1 MDRKTLFS
9 LLGRMPTKPA
19 LSLKVAEEVDCGTYV
34 RRKVS
39 YLVEAGER
47 ITAYLCLPTV
57 GCGPFPAVFCFHQ
70 HGGNRLLGK
79 SEVVGLAG
87 SPDQAYASELAER
100 GYVTLAPDAI
110 CFEER
115 ADPEEPVY
123 FHLHQLHT
131 RLVKGETLL
140 GKVLFDMSV
149 GLDLLESLPEVDRS
163 RLGFIGHSYGGRA
176 ALFAPVYDRRIKAA
190 VCNCGSTNFKDMLK
204 HDTGV
209 QFDFVVPGF
218 LEHGDLED
226 VVRLVEPAS
235 LLILGTDDD
244 KWSLGIKEMVEYARP
259 AFNQGTLAHRIF
271 PGQHQFTP
279 PMREQAYRFLDEQL
293 KAQNNY
299 SRSQEK
305 GVV

>member
-1 MDRKTLFS
+1 MKILDRKTL
-9 LLGRMPTKPA
+9 
-19 LSLKVAEEVDCGTYV
+19 LSLIGKPPVKPVLSLELIEEVDCGAYV

-47 ITAYLCLPTV
+47 ITAYLCLPAV
-57 GCGPFPAVFCFHQ
+57 GSGPFPAVFCFHQ

-79 SEVVGLAG
+79 SEVVGLTG

-110 CFEER
+110 CFEGR
-115 ADPEEPVY
+115 ANSVDPVY

-131 RLVKGETLL
+131 RLVKGKTLL

-149 GLDLLESLPEVDRS
+149 GLDLLTSLPEVDRS
-163 RLGFIGHSYGGRA
+163 RIGFIGHSYGGRM
-176 ALFAPVYDRRIKAA
+176 ALFAPVYDRRIKTA
-190 VCNCGSTNFKDMLK
+190 VCNCGSTNFKDMLR
-204 HDTGV
+204 HDMGI

-226 VVRLVEPAS
+226 VVRLIEPAS

-244 KWSLGIKEMVEYARP
+244 KWSLGIEAMVAYARP
-259 AFNQGTLAHRIF
+259 AFHRGTLAYQIF

-279 PMREQAYRFLDEQL
+279 PMREQAYAFLDDRL
-293 KAQNNY
+293 K
-299 SRSQEK
+299 
-305 GVV
+305 G

>member
-1 MDRKTLFS
+1 MNRKTLLS
-9 LLGRMPTKPA
+9 LLGKP
-19 LSLKVAEEVDCGTYV
+19 LDKPELLLELIEEVDCEVYV

-47 ITAYLCLPTV
+47 ITAYLCLPTE
-57 GCGPFPAVFCFHQ
+57 GSGPFPAVFCFHQ
-70 HGGNRLLGK
+70 HGGDRLLGK

-87 SPDQAYASELAER
+87 SPDQAYAKELAER

-115 ADPEEPVY
+115 AHSEEPVY
-123 FHLHQLHT
+123 YHLHQLHT

-149 GLDLLESLPEVDRS
+149 GIDLLASLPEVDSS
-163 RLGFIGHSYGGRA
+163 RIGFIGHSYGGRM
-176 ALFAPVYDRRIKAA
+176 ALFAPVYDRRIKTA
-190 VCNCGSTNFKDMLK
+190 VCNCGSTNFQDMLR
-204 HDTGV
+204 HDTGI

-235 LLILGTDDD
+235 LLILGTADD
-244 KWSLGIKEMVEYARP
+244 KWSLGIEEMVEYARP
-259 AFNQGTLAHRIF
+259 AFSQGTLAYQIF

-279 PMREQAYRFLDEQL
+279 PMRARAYQFLDRQL
-293 KAQNNY
+293 K
-299 SRSQEK
+299 K
-305 GVV
+305 KT

>member
-1 MDRKTLFS
+1 MMDRKTLLS
-9 LLGRMPTKPA
+9 LLGKPPVNPE
-19 LSLKVAEEVDCGTYV
+19 LSLELLEEIDCGAYI

-39 YLVEAGER
+39 YLVEPGER

-57 GCGPFPAVFCFHQ
+57 DSGPFPAVFCFHE

-87 SPDQAYASELAER
+87 SPDQAYAKELAQR

-115 ADPEEPVY
+115 ADPEDPTY
-123 FHLHQLHT
+123 FHLQQLHT

-149 GLDLLESLPEVDRS
+149 GLDLLASLPEVDSS
-163 RLGFIGHSYGGRA
+163 RMGFIGHSYGGRT
-176 ALFAPVYDRRIKAA
+176 ALFAPVYDRRIKTA
-190 VCNCGSTNFKDMLK
+190 VCNCGSTNFKNMLK
-204 HDTGV
+204 HDTGI

-218 LEHGDLED
+218 LDHGDLED

-235 LLILGTDDD
+235 LLIQGTVDD
-244 KWSLGIKEMVEYARP
+244 KGSLGIEEMVEYARP
-259 AFNQGTLAHRIF
+259 AFRQGTLAYRVF
-271 PGQHQFTP
+271 PGQHEFSQ
-279 PMREQAYRFLDEQL
+279 PMRQYAYEFLDEQL
-293 KAQNNY
+293 K
-299 SRSQEK
+299 S
-305 GVV
+305 

>member
-1 MDRKTLFS
+1 MDRKTLLS
-9 LLGRMPTKPA
+9 LLGKSPAKPE
-19 LSLKVAEEVDCGTYV
+19 LSPELIEEVDCGSYI

-47 ITAYLCLPTV
+47 ITAYLCIPSESS
-57 GCGPFPAVFCFHQ
+57 GRFPAVFCHHQ
-70 HGGNRLLGK
+70 HGSDWLLGK

-87 SPDQAYASELAER
+87 SPDQAYAKELAER

-115 ADPEEPVY
+115 AHPEEPVFY
-123 FHLHQLHT
+123 HLHQLHT

-140 GKVLFDMSV
+140 GKALFDMSV
-149 GLDLLESLPEVDRS
+149 GLDFLASLPEVDS
-163 RLGFIGHSYGGRA
+163 VRLGFIGHSYGGRI

-190 VCNCGSTNFKDMLK
+190 VCNCGSTNFKDMLQ
-204 HDTGV
+204 HDTGI

-226 VVRLVEPAS
+226 VVRLIEPAS

-244 KWSLGIKEMVEYARP
+244 KWSLGIETMVEYAQS
-259 AFNQGTLAHRIF
+259 AFSEGALAYRIY

-279 PMREQAYRFLDEQL
+279 PMREQAYQFLDEQL
-293 KAQNNY
+293 K
-299 SRSQEK
+299 K
-305 GVV
+305 

>member
-1 MDRKTLFS
+1 MDRKTLLS
-9 LLGRMPTKPA
+9 LLGKLPA
-19 LSLKVAEEVDCGTYV
+19 RTELSLELLEEVDCGAYV

-47 ITAYLCLPTV
+47 ITAYLCLPTA
-57 GCGPFPAVFCFHQ
+57 GRGPFPAVFCFHQ

-79 SEVVGLAG
+79 SEIVGLAG

-115 ADPEEPVY
+115 ADPADPVY

-140 GKVLFDMSV
+140 GKVLFDTSV
-149 GLDLLESLPEVDRS
+149 GLDLLESLPDVDRS
-163 RLGFIGHSYGGRA
+163 RIGFIGHSYGGRM
-176 ALFAPVYDRRIKAA
+176 ALFAPVYDRRIKTA

-204 HDTGV
+204 HNMGI

-226 VVRLVEPAS
+226 VVRLVDPAS
-235 LLILGTDDD
+235 LLIQGTTDD
-244 KWSLGIKEMVEYARP
+244 KWSLGIAEMVDYARP
-259 AFNQGTLAHRIF
+259 AFRQGTLAYRIF
-271 PGQHQFTP
+271 PGQHEFSR
-279 PMREQAYRFLDEQL
+279 PMRQHAYQFLDEQL
-293 KAQNNY
+293 K
-299 SRSQEK
+299 E
-305 GVV
+305 